1 MSTSAFAQCIEIA
14 VSMQARQSLW
24 DSIVLC
30 KKIVLLHE
38 KILSIP
44 IMYCKMVFKTLL
56 TMCQNFQNGVKWPI
70 LDKRPKTKK
79 QNKMPLAIIK
89 K

>member
-1 MSTSAFAQCIEIA
+1 MSTSAFAQCIEID

-44 IMYCKMVFKTLL
+44 IMYHYENKF
-56 TMCQNFQNGVKWPI
+56 
-70 LDKRPKTKK
+70 TKLVSFGI
-79 QNKMPLAIIK
+79 N
-89 K
+89 